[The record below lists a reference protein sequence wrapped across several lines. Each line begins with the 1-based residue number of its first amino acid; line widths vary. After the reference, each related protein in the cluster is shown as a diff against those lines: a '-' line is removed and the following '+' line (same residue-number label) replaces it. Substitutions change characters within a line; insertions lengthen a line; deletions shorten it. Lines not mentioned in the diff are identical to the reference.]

1 MALTDFQRRLCR
13 LLADNRIAAG
23 ESYVAGGAAL
33 NELIAGPR
41 ISRDIDLF
49 HDTDAAVAA
58 SWDADRRLLER
69 HGFQV
74 HVVRERPSYVEAEV
88 SAAGESVRV
97 EWARDSAYRF
107 FPLVQHDELGLVLHA
122 FDLAT
127 NKVLAL
133 VGRLEVR
140 DWIDVIYCAEHLQPL
155 GYLAWAASGK
165 DPGFGPA
172 AILEH
177 AARSSRYSADEV
189 AALAFAG
196 TPPEAG
202 ELSRRWRALLDA
214 ARGIVNVLPADEIG
228 TCVLTRRGEL
238 SKGDAE
244 NLKGALER
252 GDILFHAGRVRGA
265 FPRIVPEPGTP
276 HQI

>member
-13 LLADNRIAAG
+13 LIADNRIATG

-33 NELIAGPR
+33 SELLAAPR

-49 HDTDAAVAA
+49 HDTDEAVAA

-69 HGFQV
+69 GGFQV
-74 HVVRERPSYVEAEV
+74 HLVRERPSYVEAEV
-88 SAAGESVRV
+88 SASGDAVRV

-107 FPLVQHDELGLVLHA
+107 FPLVRHEEFGLVLHP

-140 DWIDVIYCAEHLQPL
+140 DWVDVIQCAEHLQPL

-165 DPGFGPA
+165 DPGFSPA

-177 AARSSRYSADEV
+177 AARASHYSADEV

-196 TPPEAG
+196 PPPDAG
-202 ELSRRWRALLDA
+202 VLSRRWRVLLEA
-214 ARGIVNVLPADEIG
+214 ARHVVGVLPADEIG
-228 TCVLTRRGEL
+228 KCVMTRRGEL
-238 SKGDAE
+238 FTHDAE
-244 NLKGALER
+244 QARRALAG
-252 GDILFHAGRVRGA
+252 GDLLFHAGRLRGA
-265 FPRIVPEPGTP
+265 FPRIVG
-276 HQI
+276 